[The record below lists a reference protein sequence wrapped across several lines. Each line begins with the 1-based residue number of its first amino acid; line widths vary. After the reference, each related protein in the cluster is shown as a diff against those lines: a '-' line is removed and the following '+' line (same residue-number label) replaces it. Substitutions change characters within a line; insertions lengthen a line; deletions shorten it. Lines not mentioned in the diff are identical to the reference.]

1 MKSTIETRR
10 SFNIFSIVDSLLS
23 LHRHGQINV
32 ENTITGF
39 LPNKMRLQT
48 FEIIICF
55 LKEKEM
61 QIKIKKY
68 FFWWFVWV
76 RGSLGIFKIRQS
88 KYHCHTSK
96 PNLLVLEH
104 KFAKRIFL
112 SFFFSFAQRKYLC
125 TLFFKRFS
133 FSAVLGEKVI
143 PVKIPLR
150 SIKIHSEPSLPVPI
164 VQFEVKH
171 SMLYVMSF
179 IYCLTKLF
187 SHYLLKY
194 I

>member
-1 MKSTIETRR
+1 
-10 SFNIFSIVDSLLS
+10 
-23 LHRHGQINV
+23 
-32 ENTITGF
+32 
-39 LPNKMRLQT
+39 MRLQT

-55 LKEKEM
+55 LKEKKK
-61 QIKIKKY
+61 QIKIKKDV
-68 FFWWFVWV
+68 FWWCVWG

-104 KFAKRIFL
+104 KFSKQIFL
-112 SFFFSFAQRKYLC
+112 SFFFLC
-125 TLFFKRFS
+125 TTEISLYLIFKRFS

-150 SIKIHSEPSLPVPI
+150 SIKIHSEPSFPVPI

-179 IYCLTKLF
+179 IYRLTKLF

-194 I
+194 ICFDISNALFKIYLISSCIMCTITSGTTVNKHLRLFFYLS